1 MITINLKDIEIIP
14 MGETQSEGGSV
25 AAGVNKI
32 ILGEED
38 YGWNTYQGD
47 IKLKTGF
54 TSFDEGDTG
63 FDIAVGGTDANGN
76 NSGTI
81 WYGFRSTDDSILM
94 SDEGGRIN
102 LKVNPNILGGEGG
115 SSVAGVSAINIGQ
128 NEDERYQRTGV
139 VKLFTQWYNGS
150 YDVSIGSG
158 NISTSFYGLKP
169 IDGTIQIESA
179 GGTANGNQRCGIK
192 ISDDVMNRIAT
203 LEAQIQQLLNA

>member
-1 MITINLKDIEIIP
+1 MITINLKNIEIIP
-14 MGETQSEGGSV
+14 MGETQSEGGSAV
-25 AAGVNKI
+25 ADGKGLTDIFAYDGKLIGMEEDGNWRNEVYFKTINVQSI
-32 ILGEED
+32 IGEE
-38 YGWNTYQGD
+38 GD
-47 IKLKTGF
+47 IV
-54 TSFDEGDTG
+54 
-63 FDIAVGGTDANGN
+63 IA
-76 NSGTI
+76 
-81 WYGFRSTDDSILM
+81 
-94 SDEGGRIN
+94 
-102 LKVNPNILGGEGG
+102 GGEGG